1 MSFDRLKQKWKRNRQ
16 RAEQLAHNR
25 RQLLLSK
32 GPPVYQQFG
41 IETVYLF
48 GSVLGGRCRST
59 SDIDLLVDPLP
70 ADLFWACWRKLEE
83 VLEYPVDLHTESD
96 DRILAQ
102 KIRQRGKLIYA
113 RQSGIAEG

>member
-1 MSFDRLKQKWKRNRQ
+1 MSFDQLKKKWERNRE
-16 RAEQLAHNR
+16 RAEQFAQNR
-25 RQLLLSK
+25 RQVLLSK
-32 GPPVYQQFG
+32 GPLVYQQFG

-83 VLEYPVDLHTESD
+83 VLGYPVDLHTESD
-96 DRILAQ
+96 DKILAQ
-102 KIRQRGKLIYA
+102 KIFQRGKLIYA

>member
-32 GPPVYQQFG
+32 GPPVYQQFD

-48 GSVLGGRCRST
+48 GSVLHGRCRPT

-96 DRILAQ
+96 DKILAQ
-102 KIRQRGKLIYA
+102 KIRQRGELIYA